1 MDYVWFGLGLLTLT
15 GLTVTLGLWGRVG
28 IGLFPMWALA
38 RAIVQLSII
47 ALILRGILAA
57 PWTVVAFLALMLTT
71 ASWTAAGR
79 LHELRHGRR
88 IAVVGVLA
96 GASLTLVVVFVLR
109 LVELD
114 VRYLVAVAGIVIGNS
129 MTAATLAG
137 RNFLRASHERRGEI
151 EAWFALGASPQ
162 LAHEEI
168 GQESLREALL
178 PNLDQ
183 TKSTGLVTLP
193 GAFVGAL
200 FGGASP
206 VEAAQFQLVVLAGI
220 GLAMMTTGIVVTRLA
235 GRNPYAPPAV
245 VASDEDDTGRARR
258 TPGHGWGTEHG

>member
-1 MDYVWFGLGLLTLT
+1 VDYVWFGLGILALT
-15 GLTVTLGLWGRVG
+15 GLTVCFGLWAGVG
-28 IGLFPMWALA
+28 IGLFPVWAIA
-38 RAIVQLSII
+38 RAIVQLSMI
-47 ALILRGILAA
+47 ALLLRGILAA

-88 IAVVGVLA
+88 IAVVGVLT
-96 GASLTLVVVFVLR
+96 GASLTLVAIFALQ
-109 LVELD
+109 LVELE

-129 MTAATLAG
+129 MSAATLAG

-162 LAHEEI
+162 LAHDEI
-168 GQESLREALL
+168 GRESVREALL

-235 GRNPYAPPAV
+235 GRAPYAPLAAGP
-245 VASDEDDTGRARR
+245 
-258 TPGHGWGTEHG
+258 PG